1 MKCIVSMTTWSKRI
15 NSCKPTLD
23 SIINQ
28 TVKPDEIEINLS
40 YEQFPHGMA
49 DMPEFLK
56 SMSKEGLV
64 TLYFKEKD
72 QHVWDKIMP
81 TAHRHVNEDCI
92 IITLDDDVSYPKTYI
107 EEIVKNMEGNDWLCS
122 QHDDI
127 TQGQYMVYGPKA
139 IEAFI
144 KHIDDDFME
153 NIPLDDHGLYWVM
166 QKYRLKRG
174 KKIDAIC
181 EDRQQGYSFRR
192 FFVDGYDEAE
202 LKDTTCDYPHREFI
216 KERNYLHM
224 RGIM

>member
-1 MKCIVSMTTWSKRI
+1 MQIIVSLTTWSKRI
-15 NSCKPTLD
+15 GSCKQTLD

-28 TVKPDEIEINLS
+28 TRKPDSIEINLS

-49 DMPEFLK
+49 DVPDFLK
-56 SMSKEGLV
+56 AMPVKIYWKEN
-64 TLYFKEKD
+64 D

-92 IITLDDDVSYPKTYI
+92 IITLDDDVNYPPTYL
-107 EEIVKNMEGNDWLCS
+107 EEIEKNMEGNDWMCS
-122 QHDDI
+122 QYDDI
-127 TQGQYMVYGPKA
+127 TKGQYMVYGRKA
-139 IEAFI
+139 IEAFV

-166 QKYRLKRG
+166 QKYGLKRA

-192 FFVDGYDEAE
+192 FFVDGYDDAE
-202 LKDTTCDYPHREFI
+202 LKDTTCDYPHREFV

-224 RGIM
+224 RGIV